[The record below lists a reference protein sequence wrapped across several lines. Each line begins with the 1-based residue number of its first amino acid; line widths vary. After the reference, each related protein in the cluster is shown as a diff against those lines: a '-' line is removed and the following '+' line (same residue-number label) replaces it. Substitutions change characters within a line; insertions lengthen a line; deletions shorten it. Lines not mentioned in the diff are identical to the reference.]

1 MSSFKNSFELLSKW
15 SFFLLVMTLPLG
27 LFFNGVFSIIFFLFF
42 TLYMISTGKT
52 NKKNP
57 VKLFVLNVPVLLPLL
72 SLAFSTNLEE
82 SVRIFIKTTPI
93 LFFSIFAIYMNS
105 WFKNKIEIAF
115 KFLVLGCLLSAI
127 FCWLGVAF
135 DLLNEGVSLKLFF
148 TKEYSHHRL
157 SEIVG
162 VHTPYLALFI
172 NAALIFLF
180 YGLGQGR
187 NEFSGLKQYFSFF
200 ILVLFLVHLMARNA
214 IFCLIIYSS
223 FYLLWKKKWLVFVSL
238 STTLTAFFV
247 IITFTENNFLRDRFL
262 NSLNVFEKQKVLKK
276 QDKRFG
282 RWSSSLEVFKKAPV
296 FGVGTG
302 SVDYYRKI
310 EYLKKLDSEAYNFNY
325 NSHNQYIE
333 YLCTYGLFGGGCIL
347 FLFGYI
353 VKTIY
358 QKRSIFL
365 AMLFLSFLMSML
377 TESILVR
384 TWGISFFGILYI
396 ILYSWEERDN

>member
-148 TKEYSHHRL
+148 TK
-157 SEIVG
+157 
-162 VHTPYLALFI
+162 
-172 NAALIFLF
+172 
-180 YGLGQGR
+180 
-187 NEFSGLKQYFSFF
+187 
-200 ILVLFLVHLMARNA
+200 
-214 IFCLIIYSS
+214 
-223 FYLLWKKKWLVFVSL
+223 
-238 STTLTAFFV
+238 
-247 IITFTENNFLRDRFL
+247 
-262 NSLNVFEKQKVLKK
+262 
-276 QDKRFG
+276 
-282 RWSSSLEVFKKAPV
+282 
-296 FGVGTG
+296 
-302 SVDYYRKI
+302 
-310 EYLKKLDSEAYNFNY
+310 
-325 NSHNQYIE
+325 
-333 YLCTYGLFGGGCIL
+333 
-347 FLFGYI
+347 
-353 VKTIY
+353 
-358 QKRSIFL
+358 
-365 AMLFLSFLMSML
+365 
-377 TESILVR
+377 
-384 TWGISFFGILYI
+384 
-396 ILYSWEERDN
+396 